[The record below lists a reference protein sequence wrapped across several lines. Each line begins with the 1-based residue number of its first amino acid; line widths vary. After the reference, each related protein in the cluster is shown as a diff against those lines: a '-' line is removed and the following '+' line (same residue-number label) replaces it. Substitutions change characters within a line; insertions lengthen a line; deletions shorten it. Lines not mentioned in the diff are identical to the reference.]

1 MTDVSWQQEI
11 SAYFWFYFHQLEFQ
25 TRRSDLVS
33 PLPSPS
39 LSNFISKQVLK
50 SSFCVK
56 TTQDNEMTCIVLW
69 THRHWCAIEPLSDF
83 WAESYI
89 RLGKRSFLYFG
100 NKVIISCYVVTIFFV
115 FWLMVGFLASQSYAN
130 VWGDGWPGLGCDQ
143 HRHKLETENITQF
156 RENISFE
163 YSQPAK
169 SSPHA
174 TTTTTP
180 DCQGGKNK

>member
-1 MTDVSWQQEI
+1 MNS
-11 SAYFWFYFHQLEFQ
+11 
-25 TRRSDLVS
+25 
-33 PLPSPS
+33 
-39 LSNFISKQVLK
+39 
-50 SSFCVK
+50 
-56 TTQDNEMTCIVLW
+56 
-69 THRHWCAIEPLSDF
+69 IEPLSDF

-163 YSQPAK
+163 YSQP
-169 SSPHA
+169 SPAHTA
-174 TTTTTP
+174 ASRPPGHVPHLGKINKIQIQPWLASTP
-180 DCQGGKNK
+180 LSNVFRVLGSTFSRVFCKISIKI

>member
-1 MTDVSWQQEI
+1 MNS
-11 SAYFWFYFHQLEFQ
+11 
-25 TRRSDLVS
+25 
-33 PLPSPS
+33 
-39 LSNFISKQVLK
+39 
-50 SSFCVK
+50 
-56 TTQDNEMTCIVLW
+56 
-69 THRHWCAIEPLSDF
+69 IEPLSDF

-143 HRHKLETENITQF
+143 HRHKLETENITQE

-169 SSPHA
+169 SSPH

-180 DCQGGKNK
+180 DCQGKINIKFKMGNSGGDWVGGGRPPAWQRLANAGPEFLPDFN